1 MAAVDELRESAA
13 ADLPARRALIE
24 KLEKLP
30 ASTPLARSARDE
42 CVKAYRA
49 LVDGKE
55 AVAKFKHVLDDPK
68 ASAKDLGDLAGTED
82 LITRSEEAMPACNK
96 AADDLSLYRR
106 EAERAS
112 GTRNWAAISV
122 PCGLRCASTPTSMAT
137 G

>member
-1 MAAVDELRESAA
+1 MSVKPVVAVLCVLLGLACSRDAAEDRAVIAAVDELRDSAA
-13 ADLPARRALIE
+13 ADPSARRALIE

-55 AVAKFKHVLDDPK
+55 AMAKFKHALEDPK

-82 LITRSEEAMPACNK
+82 LIKRSEEAMPACNK
-96 AADDLSLYRR
+96 AAVDLSLSRR
-106 EAERAS
+106 
-112 GTRNWAAISV
+112 
-122 PCGLRCASTPTSMAT
+122 
-137 G
+137 

>member
-1 MAAVDELRESAA
+1 MSSKAAVVAVFCVLLPACSRDAAEDRAVIAALNELRDSAA

-55 AVAKFKHVLDDPK
+55 AVAKLEHAIDDPN
-68 ASAKDLGDLAGTED
+68 ASAKDALAGLAGAED
-82 LITRSEEAMPACNK
+82 LIKRSEQAMPACDK
-96 AADDLSLYRR
+96 AAADLSLSRR
-106 EAERAS
+106 
-112 GTRNWAAISV
+112 
-122 PCGLRCASTPTSMAT
+122 
-137 G
+137 